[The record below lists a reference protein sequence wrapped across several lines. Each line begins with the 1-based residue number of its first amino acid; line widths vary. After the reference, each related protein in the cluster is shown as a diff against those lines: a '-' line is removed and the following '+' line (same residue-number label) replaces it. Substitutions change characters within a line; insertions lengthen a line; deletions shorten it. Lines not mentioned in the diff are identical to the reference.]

1 MNICIDIDG
10 VLTNETKGFDF
21 ENRTPNIENINILNQ
36 LYSKHNIV
44 LFTARDIMDKTK
56 TITWLK
62 QNDVLYH
69 DIIFNKPKY
78 DIFIDDLAHSD
89 IKKIKDI

>member
-44 LFTARDIMDKTK
+44 LFTARDIVDKTK

-78 DIFIDDLAHSD
+78 DIFIDDLAYSD